1 MLQRRDVEPYNSM
14 HYRYVFRRVAG
25 EACDNIQSRTIP
37 GASCKKTVTMVRRLT
52 LVLFLI
58 ALCADAHAILKSS
71 VPRPKEV
78 VAGPDVAITLTFNS
92 RIDVKR
98 SQIAVV
104 GQGNSERKLS
114 LGNQPSPDVVATVA
128 KGLQNGHYVV
138 RWQVLASDG
147 HISRGE
153 IPFEVR

>member
-1 MLQRRDVEPYNSM
+1 MALQ
-14 HYRYVFRRVAG
+14 
-25 EACDNIQSRTIP
+25 
-37 GASCKKTVTMVRRLT
+37 
-52 LVLFLI
+52 
-58 ALCADAHAILKSS
+58 ADAHAILKIS
-71 VPRPKEV
+71 VPRAKQV
-78 VAGPDVAITLTFNS
+78 VAGPDVTITLTFNS

-104 GQGNSERKLS
+104 GEGSSERKLS
-114 LGNQPSPDVVATVA
+114 LSDQPSPDVITTVAT
-128 KGLQNGHYVV
+128 GLQSGRYVI

>member
-1 MLQRRDVEPYNSM
+1 
-14 HYRYVFRRVAG
+14 
-25 EACDNIQSRTIP
+25 
-37 GASCKKTVTMVRRLT
+37 
-52 LVLFLI
+52 
-58 ALCADAHAILKSS
+58 LCGRARHLEIICSAAEGGSG
-71 VPRPKEV
+71 
-78 VAGPDVAITLTFNS
+78 GPDVAITLTFNS